1 MRVSR
6 RKIIFLVLYLFFF
19 ILPFFLLPTKASLI
33 QEEVPISVNVNANIS
48 QGLIYIAPLPQQ
60 TQVFGQNYYVSN
72 SLGYY
77 EYSYLFSTTPPL
89 LVWYEPAPSSQTYYF
104 VYGGSTQATAVTT
117 GVFSFYTQFYYL
129 NTSIFNVSGVSVL
142 GGSLVLNGQ
151 NSLVTF
157 TSTALRYTSA
167 VILYNFQSSAVITP
181 PELIYSGSI
190 PPGSIVTVSLF
201 SYSSSQT
208 IPSYT
213 AFPFGS
219 TTWVMAS
226 DDYVKSSQF
235 SISNSQFTYNAQ
247 VVGMP
252 NEEVAQVTLPQSPMY
267 GVVFGSSVLLQYPS
281 TEYLA
286 PQTVV
291 PSSVSFN
298 GTFAVAQG
306 ASYGTN
312 SVLLENPVYFFDP
325 TLLNDSDIMVYNNS
339 KWYSLP
345 VQASDLKLDLNH
357 IAMYIL
363 PYNSSSNYIYFED
376 IPAGSII
383 SVKYANGSTYSVTA
397 SGQAVNS
404 VGGVSLVDLKIYG
417 RNVVGISIQ
426 PSLTNTQ
433 VNYNMLVGF
442 TDFLHKAGL
451 IINTT
456 GVYVYNSQTAVTK
469 LVNSPKFPADVGVG
483 YADIGN
489 TFYLIGF
496 YYYPGSFYTF
506 ITPMPN
512 AVASTGI
519 VPYIN
524 YNGTIPLSVSSIGI
538 TLSSGL
544 YYEATGIISIT
555 TGLPTPLESSV
566 LSLTTAPGEAI
577 VNNNNAIYQ
586 TKLPNSSSSL
596 TLIGFTGYNLIIQYG
611 SIESQLI
618 ISSNYYPTNLPT
630 NLQVVVTVSESTRT
644 VTISTSPLPVKPVQ
658 VASLNV
664 TNTTTVTYVSS
675 GSSFINNIQ
684 HLPNNQLIG
693 IITYYSFLAIAVAS
707 YRYSSQLWSSTL
719 FLSFATLSIGLL
731 FADYIV
737 LPFSIGAIVLGFIFK
752 KLNL

>member
-1 MRVSR
+1 
-6 RKIIFLVLYLFFF
+6 
-19 ILPFFLLPTKASLI
+19 
-33 QEEVPISVNVNANIS
+33 
-48 QGLIYIAPLPQQ
+48 
-60 TQVFGQNYYVSN
+60 
-72 SLGYY
+72 
-77 EYSYLFSTTPPL
+77 
-89 LVWYEPAPSSQTYYF
+89 
-104 VYGGSTQATAVTT
+104 
-117 GVFSFYTQFYYL
+117 
-129 NTSIFNVSGVSVL
+129 
-142 GGSLVLNGQ
+142 
-151 NSLVTF
+151 
-157 TSTALRYTSA
+157 
-167 VILYNFQSSAVITP
+167 
-181 PELIYSGSI
+181 
-190 PPGSIVTVSLF
+190 
-201 SYSSSQT
+201 
-208 IPSYT
+208 
-213 AFPFGS
+213 
-219 TTWVMAS
+219 
-226 DDYVKSSQF
+226 
-235 SISNSQFTYNAQ
+235 
-247 VVGMP
+247 
-252 NEEVAQVTLPQSPMY
+252 
-267 GVVFGSSVLLQYPS
+267 
-281 TEYLA
+281 
-286 PQTVV
+286 
-291 PSSVSFN
+291 
-298 GTFAVAQG
+298 
-306 ASYGTN
+306 
-312 SVLLENPVYFFDP
+312 LLENPVYFFDP
-325 TLLNDSDIMVYNNS
+325 TLLNGSNILVYNNS

-345 VQASDLKLDLNH
+345 VQASNLKLDLNH

-363 PYNSSSNYIYFED
+363 PYNSSSNYIFFDD
-376 IPAGSII
+376 IPAGSVI
-383 SVKYANGSTYSVTA
+383 SVKYANGSTYTVTA
-397 SGQAVNS
+397 SGNTVNT
-404 VGGVSLVDLKIYG
+404 VGGVSLVDMKIYG

-433 VNYNMLVGF
+433 ISYNMLVGF

-451 IINTT
+451 IVNTT

-524 YNGTIPLSVSSIGI
+524 YNGTIPLSLTSIGI

-586 TKLPNSSSSL
+586 TKLTNSSSSL
-596 TLIGFTGYNLIIQYG
+596 TLIGFAGYNLVVQYG

-630 NLQVVVTVSESTRT
+630 NLQIVVTVSESTRT
-644 VTISTSPLPVKPVQ
+644 VTIFTSPLPVKPVQ
-658 VASLNV
+658 VASMNV
-664 TNTTTVTYVSS
+664 TNTTIVPYNGNS
-675 GSSFINNIQ
+675 GSYFITNIHTTNNE
-684 HLPNNQLIG
+684 LIG

-737 LPFSIGAIVLGFIFK
+737 LPFSIGAVILGFIFK
-752 KLNL
+752 RLNI